1 MVFSSIFFLTYFL
14 PGFLLVYHFT
24 PKASKNLVALL
35 ASILFYAWGAP
46 EFLGIALG
54 SILIDFYIVKS
65 IYNGSSEN
73 KKRLLWASIV
83 LNVGLLLY
91 YKYFN
96 FFIENTNQVLTNLG
110 IESIRWTSIV
120 LPIGISFY
128 TFQKLSYTID
138 VYKKVRAPLT
148 KLSDYALYILLFPQ
162 LIAGPIVRFKEIAD
176 QFTDRDTNNYNDK
189 LYGFYRFSIGL
200 GKKVLIANVLGEQAD
215 LIFNLAPE
223 SLNSSIAWI
232 GVLCYTFQIYF
243 DFSGYSDMAI
253 GLGKLMGFHFPENFN
268 SPYISQSIS
277 EFWRRWHI
285 TLGTWMRDYL
295 YIPLGGNQV
304 KSTYRLYL
312 NLWLVFVIS
321 GLWHGAAWTFVI
333 WGVFHGVFL
342 IADRL
347 FLNRLTSYIGKL
359 GRVFLTFV
367 IVMTGWVLFRSETLS
382 QAIDFTKVMYSFNF
396 ESISELVSLELIITL
411 FVGIVLSFL
420 LIIPSLNDYYSKF
433 SSGIST
439 TNGLSKFIISSVLLV
454 ISIAAISGSS
464 FNPFI
469 YFRF

>member
-14 PGFLLVYHFT
+14 PTFLLVYHFT
-24 PKASKNLVALL
+24 PRESKNLVALL

-54 SILIDFYIVKS
+54 SILIDFYIVKA
-65 IYNGSSEN
+65 IYRGSSKI
-73 KKRLLWASIV
+73 KKQLLWLSIII
-83 LNVGLLLY
+83 NVGLLLY

-96 FFIENTNQVLTNLG
+96 FFIETTNQILTNFG
-110 IESIRWTSIV
+110 IESIGWTSIV

-138 VYKKVRAPLT
+138 VYRQVRSPLKKLI
-148 KLSDYALYILLFPQ
+148 DYALYILLFPQ
-162 LIAGPIVRFKEIAD
+162 LIAGPIVRFQEIAS
-176 QFTDRDTNNYNDK
+176 QFTDRDINNYTDK

-215 LIFNLAPE
+215 QIFDLEPVN
-223 SLNSSIAWI
+223 LNSSLAWI
-232 GVLCYTFQIYF
+232 GILCYTFQIYF

-253 GLGKLMGFHFPENFN
+253 GLGRLMGFHFPENFN

-285 TLGTWMRDYL
+285 TLSSWMRDYL

-304 KSTYRLYL
+304 KSKLRLFL
-312 NLWLVFVIS
+312 NLWIVFLIS
-321 GLWHGAAWTFVI
+321 GLWHGAAWTFI
-333 WGVFHGVFL
+333 LWGAFHGLFL

-347 FLNRLTSYIGKL
+347 FLNQLTQYIGKA
-359 GRVFLTFV
+359 GRVFLTFI
-367 IVMTGWVLFRSETLS
+367 IVMTGWVLFRADTLS
-382 QAIDFTKVMYSFNF
+382 QAIDFAKTMYSFNF
-396 ESISELVSLELIITL
+396 APIPNFASLELLITL
-411 FVGIVLSFL
+411 FIGITLSFL
-420 LIIPSLNDYYSKF
+420 LIVPSLNSFYSKF
-433 SSGIST
+433 SNGTST
-439 TNGLSKFIISSVLLV
+439 INSLSKFFISCILFAF
-454 ISIAAISGSS
+454 SIAAISGSD